1 MAYSMNLNLQ
11 LFRACLKGK
20 SSKIRALLEAGANAN
35 AVVPHSYD
43 IKHRYDDMEG
53 MTPLMVYLDC
63 SKAYYDAK
71 VKRILPTIQCFLDH
85 GANINSVA
93 TERMLEPGHE
103 NWMYQWSPLS
113 YSDFCEGTILME
125 FLLSRGADP
134 NLIRADDGGS
144 FLDAVSM
151 DYDVPGLETA
161 TDAKVK
167 LLKQYGAKSA
177 WAGEIP

>member
-1 MAYSMNLNLQ
+1 MSNMNLNLQ

-20 SSKIRALLEAGANAN
+20 SSKIRALLDAGADAN
-35 AVVPHSYD
+35 FVIPRSYD
-43 IKHRYDDMEG
+43 IKHYYDHMEG

-63 SKAYYDAK
+63 SRAYYDVQ

-85 GANINSVA
+85 GADINSMA
-93 TERMLEPGHE
+93 TERMLIPGHE
-103 NWMYQWSPLS
+103 NWKYQWSPLS

-151 DYDVPGLETA
+151 DYDVPEDDIL
-161 TDAKVK
+161 TDAKID
-167 LLKQYGAKSA
+167 LLKRYGAKSA

>member
-1 MAYSMNLNLQ
+1 
-11 LFRACLKGK
+11 
-20 SSKIRALLEAGANAN
+20 
-35 AVVPHSYD
+35 
-43 IKHRYDDMEG
+43 

-71 VKRILPTIQCFLDH
+71 VKRILPTIQCFLNH

-125 FLLSRGADP
+125 FLLSRGAAP

-144 FLDAVSM
+144 FLNAVSM

-167 LLKQYGAKSA
+167 LLKRYGAKSA
-177 WAGEIP
+177 WSGEIP